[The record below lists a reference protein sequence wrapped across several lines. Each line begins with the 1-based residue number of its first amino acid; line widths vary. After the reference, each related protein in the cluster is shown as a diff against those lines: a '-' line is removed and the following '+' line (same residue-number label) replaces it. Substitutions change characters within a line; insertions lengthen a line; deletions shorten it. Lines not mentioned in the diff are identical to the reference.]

1 MDNLKQKTMYKL
13 FLFLSFFF
21 FIGSI
26 NAQTAPIKKK
36 AYVDEQKILNVE
48 AATPRAGY
56 ISAPYRKTD
65 GNWYEKTDAGVE
77 QLIIDTV
84 AMLATKY
91 DLQNVSV
98 DTINEIATKYELR
111 QKILFASDFG
121 FSVDNTHEE
130 NHISLQNAINYAV
143 ALYTSDSIETVIN
156 IKAGVYNV
164 GSLLLD
170 AVDQEIWNIEQVK
183 GLTIKGLGEGKTIF
197 SGSRNYTGDATSS
210 DFFRIRNA
218 PNTTFENLEF
228 RSIKRPIDMDFNDAE
243 NSADSNMIKA
253 IYVVAFSPS
262 GNNLSSH
269 NILIK
274 NCGFRYLYG
283 IAIHINDYVENP
295 IIDNCVFKDL
305 YRDVNGGTPQPT
317 GVLINNSFNVE
328 LKNST
333 FENIIDLNG
342 GLSHSVY
349 LGNNKGGKMFNNVLN
364 ITHPQFNASN
374 NGSGGLQFLSGDNI
388 DFDVYNNTF
397 TNVKNNISD
406 LTRSKIR
413 SNLFVNVQNS
423 IYDISNIQFYQ
434 NTYNQTKELGSFK
447 GINNILGT
455 TYDVFYTNERF
466 VYPDTFAS
474 TSANGNSFMF
484 ESGNHKRI
492 YIKYNDFVNVNR
504 AITLGRN
511 SGSVD
516 SSFIQYNT
524 STLKSSGKEMVYLLR
539 GKNNVISNNTNI
551 FSSNSD
557 VSASIVRDND
567 GTISNTTPN
576 KIYENRNLGNILNDP
591 YSNLAHNTI
600 ESVNFQKY
608 GLGDYTGIETYSL
621 SVDSNGDVIEV
632 PPTSGTVEGTG
643 VENYITKWSTGGL
656 NIENSSIFDNG
667 NVGIGTTTPGEKLQ
681 IHGKVIFKT
690 TSSSS
695 RYIYF
700 GDLSA
705 QTTSNQGLNIYTKNT
720 GDSKIQSYNTAA
732 RMDFTIGNFDQT
744 RLTMYGRSHP
754 TKPNGVEFITSTPS
768 SDTPIGDI
776 VFTASDANSSNT
788 VNVDGANVEFNA
800 GAGVL
805 GIGNYGNI
813 ILNKNGGNLG
823 IGTTTPDA
831 KLDVEGGN
839 VRFSEYGSGTVT
851 GTAAKYLAVESD
863 GDVIEVDAPT
873 GGSVDTLNE
882 IATKYDLLY
891 SFSEISNITGDTTF
905 FIRCEV
911 KNPTNCDTIGFDAPV
926 DFLTVNDTIDSGIS
940 NIPDTLLLG
949 DENGVIF
956 RVPFM
961 DEVSAG
967 GGGGGTNFDISDGI
981 TTENITDGETIT
993 FQNGFSI
1000 DATNTVQLGGDFNT
1014 SGAHT
1019 FTSNRHQ
1026 NTGLFH
1032 YQFDNGT
1039 TTASYPTAKMLGNGD
1054 FILGAGSAA
1063 ESALG
1068 ETGAHLYFDKSQG
1081 AIIGGWNNSSTN
1093 ITTAGDYSF
1102 NWSRNSIASGAGA
1115 FVAGGLG
1122 NSSTGTFSFSI
1133 GQSNTSSSTNSFA
1146 GGINST
1152 ASNTRAFVF
1161 GNASTSSGI
1170 MSYTVGDFNNNSGQ
1184 NGSIIGANNSI
1195 DAGSTYSIIQGDGN
1209 SMLTS
1214 TRTSLIGRDNS
1225 ATDSPNSVL
1234 MGYGNTATTS
1244 EQQILIGRLN
1254 AADAEGNVLLGYG
1267 LSGNS
1272 YRSTVTGKYNID
1284 FTATKTSNV
1293 STDELFSIGKG
1304 TTTSK
1309 SNVVT
1314 ILKNGSILFNASQGG
1329 ASGDSE
1335 AFSKPKTTFEFNVV
1349 NEAGTAAE
1357 GGVLLAK
1364 MTAAQKAT
1372 IPAGNLVD
1380 GMEIYC
1386 SDCTANDSTIGVKQV
1401 YQISTTTWKNLW

>member
-13 FLFLSFFF
+13 FLFLSFFI

-36 AYVDEQKILNVE
+36 AYVDEQKIINVE

-56 ISAPYRKTD
+56 ISAPYRKAD

-91 DLQNVSV
+91 DLQNVNV
-98 DTINEIATKYELR
+98 DTINEIATKYDLQNISIDTVLEIATKYDLDTFDKSIITDGTTITGNGTLGNKLTLDTTNLIATKADLSNVTGGSVDTLNEIATKYDITKQLKYYTNIAAIPTTLELGER
-111 QKILFASDFG
+111 IKIEDTGAEYFIQNTTVADYNGGLADGVAVIDLGSSKYAVVQEINNYFNVKHIGAIGDGVTDDTDAILKALELYNSIFIPKGIYIVQEIEILTNNKTITGEGIESILKLKVGQNDSNKSVIRIQGPGIAGEYIENITLRNFAVNGSASDDTFITSERQTEG
-121 FSVDNTHEE
+121 VNTKLNTKNLTIDNLT
-130 NHISLQNAINYAV
+130 I
-143 ALYTSDSIETVIN
+143 
-156 IKAGVYNV
+156 YNV
-164 GSLLLD
+164 GPDGIDMDDDNLNTTITNNYIYECGKSGMHLYGMKNSIVNNNQIERCFD
-170 AVDQEIWNIEQVK
+170 VGVDFTGGATFENEN
-183 GLTIKGLGEGKTIF
+183 TIF
-197 SGSRNYTGDATSS
+197 SQN
-210 DFFRIRNA
+210 N
-218 PNTTFENLEF
+218 
-228 RSIKRPIDMDFNDAE
+228 ID
-243 NSADSNMIKA
+243 S
-253 IYVVAFSPS
+253 
-262 GNNLSSH
+262 
-269 NILIK
+269 
-274 NCGFRYLYG
+274 CG
-283 IAIHINDYVENP
+283 
-295 IIDNCVFKDL
+295 
-305 YRDVNGGTPQPT
+305 T
-317 GVLINNSFNVE
+317 GVRV
-328 LKNST
+328 
-333 FENIIDLNG
+333 
-342 GLSHSVY
+342 
-349 LGNNKGGKMFNNVLN
+349 
-364 ITHPQFNASN
+364 
-374 NGSGGLQFLSGDNI
+374 
-388 DFDVYNNTF
+388 
-397 TNVKNNISD
+397 
-406 LTRSKIR
+406 
-413 SNLFVNVQNS
+413 
-423 IYDISNIQFYQ
+423 
-434 NTYNQTKELGSFK
+434 
-447 GINNILGT
+447 
-455 TYDVFYTNERF
+455 
-466 VYPDTFAS
+466 
-474 TSANGNSFMF
+474 TSANGLKIENNTIKRITGTTVSGYLGWGIFVAELNIDYIEINNNVLDSIF
-484 ESGNHKRI
+484 YDGISGKIDKVSGNTINVCDEGILISNTSGIPLKALI
-492 YIKYNDFVNVNR
+492 DGNKVSNVSAVNALVTGTNVVSIIR
-504 AITLGRN
+504 GNIINGRPISTVGDSVLIVDNIVRN
-511 SGSVD
+511 STTTGITIGGDASQVSNNKIINSGTD
-516 SSFIQYNT
+516 GI
-524 STLKSSGKEMVYLLR
+524 KESSGAINSL
-539 GKNNVISNNTNI
+539 ISNNH
-551 FSSNSD
+551 
-557 VSASIVRDND
+557 
-567 GTISNTTPN
+567 ISNVGNNAIILSGQGSTATGNYITGTVGASRGAINLN
-576 KIYENRNLGNILNDP
+576 K
-591 YSNLAHNTI
+591 SNTHAIGNTI
-600 ESVNFQKY
+600 TGITTGRPFITNASAINFTIKNNIEY
-608 GLGDYTGIETYSL
+608 NNGLGDIL
-621 SVDSNGDVIEV
+621 N
-632 PPTSGTVEGTG
+632 
-643 VENYITKWSTGGL
+643 ST
-656 NIENSSIFDNG
+656 
-667 NVGIGTTTPGEKLQ
+667 
-681 IHGKVIFKT
+681 
-690 TSSSS
+690 
-695 RYIYF
+695 
-700 GDLSA
+700 
-705 QTTSNQGLNIYTKNT
+705 
-720 GDSKIQSYNTAA
+720 
-732 RMDFTIGNFDQT
+732 
-744 RLTMYGRSHP
+744 
-754 TKPNGVEFITSTPS
+754 NGVIIK
-768 SDTPIGDI
+768 SDTLLY
-776 VFTASDANSSNT
+776 SN
-788 VNVDGANVEFNA
+788 
-800 GAGVL
+800 
-805 GIGNYGNI
+805 
-813 ILNKNGGNLG
+813 NL
-823 IGTTTPDA
+823 P
-831 KLDVEGGN
+831 L
-839 VRFSEYGSGTVT
+839 RFSEYGSGTVT
-851 GTAAKYLAVESD
+851 GTATKYLAVESD

-873 GGSVDTLNE
+873 VDTLNE